1 MYICHC
7 RGVTDGGVRCAIEEG
22 AREPAEVARRCG
34 AGTRCG
40 GCLPALQA
48 LLAEYGFAVD
58 AGGCA
63 PLAPML
69 PTEVAC

>member
-1 MYICHC
+1 MYVCHC
-7 RGVTDGGVRCAIEEG
+7 RGVTDGRVRCAIEEG
-22 AREPAEVARRCG
+22 AREPAEVGRRCG

-48 LLAEYGFAVD
+48 LLAEYGFAID
-58 AGGCA
+58 PQACP

-69 PTEVAC
+69 RAEVA